1 MAKRRVTVTNNAGRL
16 TTDSTLIGYELERD
30 ATEIVFKGL
39 PTTGVVAANFEVK
52 RLTTQVHTLTVVNGQ
67 ATFVVPPDFVRQTG
81 QVRMSLAFQSNDGAE
96 LQRTNPLVFY
106 VQETVVGT
114 SLMQDGN
121 PYYVPVFGHIIVN
134 DNGQSVPQR
143 QKLKFQNAILD
154 QSSEDVTVVVGA
166 IGEDGFNPI
175 ANVSKVGTTTT
186 LTVTDKVGTTEVE
199 IEDGV
204 SPTASV
210 AKVGTISTLTV
221 TDGSGTTTAQ
231 IVDGY
236 TPVKGV
242 DYVDG
247 EQGPKGDTGA
257 TGPQGPQ
264 GLKGDTGST
273 GAQGPKGDK
282 GDKGDTGDQGP
293 QGLKG
298 DTGPKGDTGET
309 GATGAQGPQG
319 IQGIQ
324 GETGATGPQGAQGIQ
339 GPKGDTGSTGAQGPK
354 GDTGATGAT
363 GPKGDTGSTG
373 AAGADGMSA
382 YASAV
387 AGGYTDTQANFYTDL
402 AAVQGLAAELE
413 ALL

>member
-1 MAKRRVTVTNNAGRL
+1 M
-16 TTDSTLIGYELERD
+16 
-30 ATEIVFKGL
+30 FKGL

-52 RLTTQVHTLTVVNGQ
+52 RLTAQVHTLTVVNGQ

-81 QVRMSLAFQSNDGAE
+81 QVRMSLAFQSNGGAE

-134 DNGQSVPQR
+134 DNGQTVPQR

-186 LTVTDKVGTTEVE
+186 LTVTDKVGTTEAQ

-221 TDGSGTTTAQ
+221 ADGSGTTTAQ
-231 IVDGY
+231 VLDGY

-247 EQGPKGDTGA
+247 VQGPKGDTGA
-257 TGPQGPQ
+257 TGPQGLQ
-264 GLKGDTGST
+264 GPKGDTGAT

-298 DTGPKGDTGET
+298 DTG
-309 GATGAQGPQG
+309 
-319 IQGIQ
+319 
-324 GETGATGPQGAQGIQ
+324 ATGPQGPQGIQ
-339 GPKGDTGSTGAQGPK
+339 GPKGDTGPTGAQGPKGDTGAAGLQGPAGADSTVPGPKGDK

-363 GPKGDTGSTG
+363 GPKGDTGATG
-373 AAGADGMSA
+373 SAGADGLSA

-387 AGGYTDTQANFYTDL
+387 LGGYTDTQSNFYADL